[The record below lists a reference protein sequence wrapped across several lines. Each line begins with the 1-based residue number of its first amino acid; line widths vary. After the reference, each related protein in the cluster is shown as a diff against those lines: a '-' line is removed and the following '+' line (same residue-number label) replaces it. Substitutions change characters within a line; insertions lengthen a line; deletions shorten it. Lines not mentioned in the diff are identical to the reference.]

1 MVCQGRRMPARLSY
15 GCSASGRCVRQCCQ
29 HTKCATATHAR
40 LDTGT
45 ETRTAGRSTECWQPR
60 RAAVRKQRNAARRR
74 QRRTA
79 RSAAQRALRQ
89 PSAVAQANAQEEPRG
104 TRQNWPPDGKAE
116 DGAGGQPER
125 GYACPAARQP
135 RRWLSGVP
143 RCWCVAP
150 AAGHTVAMLH
160 QFGSGATACA
170 NSTRATVVSWR
181 AATRYPSR
189 RNWARRSRSRSR
201 VSASTRIEI
210 CRRGPA

>member
-1 MVCQGRRMPARLSY
+1 MDAAQAGGAADSVASTQSAPQRPTPGWTLARKR
-15 GCSASGRCVRQCCQ
+15 A
-29 HTKCATATHAR
+29 
-40 LDTGT
+40 
-45 ETRTAGRSTECWQPR
+45 PR
-60 RAAVRKQRNAARRR
+60 VAARNAGSRGVQPCGSSETQPAGDSGARPAV
-74 QRRTA
+74 QHNGW
-79 RSAAQRALRQ
+79 LRQ

-104 TRQNWPPDGKAE
+104 TRHNWPPDGKAE